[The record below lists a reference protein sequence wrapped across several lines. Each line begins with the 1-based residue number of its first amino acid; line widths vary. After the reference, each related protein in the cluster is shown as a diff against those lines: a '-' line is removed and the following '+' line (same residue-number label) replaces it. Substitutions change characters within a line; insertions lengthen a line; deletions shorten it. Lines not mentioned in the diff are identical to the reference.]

1 MHTHVHDSIIH
12 NNQEME
18 SKCPLGL
25 TKCGKYNTNA
35 ISLDLRKKGNP
46 DACYNQNLPGGH
58 YAK

>member
-1 MHTHVHDSIIH
+1 
-12 NNQEME
+12 ME

-46 DACYNQNLPGGH
+46 DACYNQNLP
-58 YAK
+58 